1 MARPL
6 SEDKQQAIL
15 TAASRIIAVEG
26 AGATTAHIARQA
38 GVAAGSLFTYYPTK
52 DALLNAL
59 YLHLKTEVAQV
70 LLSGFPEDA
79 APRVRALHI
88 WTRYIG
94 WALAEP
100 EKRKAMEQLTLS
112 HRISAETL
120 AAAAAGMG
128 AIGRGVRDCL
138 PSHSAISSEF
148 AAAMMTALLAVV
160 IDFAE
165 REPQQKEAH
174 IANGFEALWRA
185 LAQ

>member
-15 TAASRIIAVEG
+15 AAASRIIAVEG
-26 AGATTAHIARQA
+26 VGATTAHIAKQA

-59 YLHLKTEVAQV
+59 YLNLKADMAAA
-70 LLSGFPEDA
+70 LLAGFPEGA
-79 APRVRALHI
+79 EPRARALHI
-88 WTRYIG
+88 WTRYVD
-94 WALAEP
+94 WALAQP

-112 HRISAETL
+112 HRIAPATIE
-120 AAAAAGMG
+120 AAMAGMG

-138 PSHSAISSEF
+138 PPHSAISSEF

-165 REPQQKEAH
+165 RQPQQKEEH
-174 IANGFEALWRA
+174 IANGFAALWRA